1 MNKKVAII
9 GVVGAIFV
17 YFVWRRRKTQKD
29 LQDPAKQDVL
39 EEATGPMWYETG
51 MVQKVFKFLNE
62 EMKKRGN
69 GAVAIQAQTFTPTGS
84 DIQAISMDAFR
95 DANRI
100 MADKLLETKAYLNN
114 AEMKQA
120 YKLWLLRGTRLD
132 KPRETRIEELG
143 ASPMPT
149 YTDVVFNNPT
159 PQPTSY
165 IIKQG
170 L

>member
-1 MNKKVAII
+1 MNKKLIVI
-9 GVVGAIFV
+9 GVVGAAFV
-17 YFVWRRRKTQKD
+17 YFVWKKRKNQKD
-29 LQDPAKQDVL
+29 LEDPAKQDVL

-62 EMKKRGN
+62 EMKKRGH
-69 GAVAIQAQTFTPTGS
+69 GAVSIEAQTFTQRGS
-84 DIQAISMDAFR
+84 DIQAISSEAFR

-100 MADKLLETKAYLNN
+100 MAEKLLETKAYLNN

-120 YKLWLLRGTRLD
+120 YKLWLLRETRFD
-132 KPRETRIEELG
+132 KPREVRIEELG
-143 ASPMPT
+143 AAPMPM

-165 IIKQG
+165 VIKQG

>member
-9 GVVGAIFV
+9 GVVGAVFV
-17 YFVWRRRKTQKD
+17 YFVWKRRKNQKD
-29 LQDPAKQDVL
+29 LEDPAKQDVL

-62 EMKKRGN
+62 EMKKRGH
-69 GAVAIQAQTFTPTGS
+69 GAVAIQAQTFTPMGT
-84 DIQAISMDAFR
+84 DIQSISSEAFR

-100 MADKLLETKAYLNN
+100 MAEKLLETKAYINN

-120 YKLWLLRGTRLD
+120 YKLWLLRDTRLD
-132 KPRETRIEELG
+132 KPRETKIDELG

-165 IIKQG
+165 VIKQG

>member
-132 KPRETRIEELG
+132 KPRETKIEQLG
-143 ASPMPT
+143 ASPMPN

>member
-1 MNKKVAII
+1 MNKKIAII
-9 GVVGAIFV
+9 GIVGAVFV
-17 YFVWRRRKTQKD
+17 YFVWRKRKNQKD

-39 EEATGPMWYETG
+39 EEATGPMWYEAG

-69 GAVAIQAQTFTPTGS
+69 GAVAIQAQTFTPMGT
-84 DIQAISMDAFR
+84 DIQSISSDAFR

-100 MADKLLETKAYLNN
+100 MAEKLLETKAYINN

-120 YKLWLLRGTRLD
+120 YKLWLLRDTRLD
-132 KPRETRIEELG
+132 RPRETKIEELG
-143 ASPMPT
+143 ASPMPN
-149 YTDVVFNNPT
+149 YTDVVFNTPR

-165 IIKQG
+165 VIKQG

>member
-17 YFVWRRRKTQKD
+17 YFVWRRRKAQKD

-132 KPRETRIEELG
+132 KARETRIEELG

>member
-84 DIQAISMDAFR
+84 DIQAISIDAFR
-95 DANRI
+95 DANRV

-165 IIKQG
+165 VIKQG

>member
-1 MNKKVAII
+1 
-9 GVVGAIFV
+9 
-17 YFVWRRRKTQKD
+17 
-29 LQDPAKQDVL
+29 
-39 EEATGPMWYETG
+39 
-51 MVQKVFKFLNE
+51 
-62 EMKKRGN
+62 
-69 GAVAIQAQTFTPTGS
+69 
-84 DIQAISMDAFR
+84 
-95 DANRI
+95 
-100 MADKLLETKAYLNN
+100 
-114 AEMKQA
+114 MKQA